1 MRKFEIL
8 DVFAQRAY
16 EGNQLAVFTDSRG
29 LTADEMQHMA
39 AEMHYSETSFIDP
52 DKTNGAYRVRIFTPA
67 HEVPF
72 AGHPTLGTAD
82 VIRRLFE
89 GGKADEIL
97 LDMQVGR
104 IPVTVRREGERDV
117 YRMRQVEPEFRSQ
130 LPASRLAPVIGLDE
144 ADFDAA
150 FPIEEVSTGL
160 AHIIVPLRS
169 LDALKRARTN
179 RDAYFALIAT
189 TWAKNV
195 LIFCPEPHEPGNH
208 ISVRMFADYLGIP
221 EDPATGSGCGC
232 LAGYMVRHRCFGKPE
247 VDIRAEQ
254 GYEIDRPSLLF
265 LRANERD
272 GRIDISV
279 GGSVVRVARGE
290 FGA

>member
-52 DKTNGAYRVRIFTPA
+52 DKTDGAYRVRIFTPA

-82 VIRRLFE
+82 VIRRRFE

-104 IPVTVRREGERDV
+104 IPVTVGREGERDV

-130 LPASRLAPVIGLDE
+130 LPASRLAPVLGLDE
-144 ADFDAA
+144 ADFDSA
-150 FPIEEVSTGL
+150 FPIEEVSQRVEVAFVLRVRRREDVGLLEDLDAEALDIVSVDLVHASLVEDVGDTGQEVGTVL
-160 AHIIVPLRS
+160 QDPPDPDLGREGLLSGLGEEDDVPLGDDPVAS
-169 LDALKRARTN
+169 EG
-179 RDAYFALIAT
+179 RDR
-189 TWAKNV
+189 
-195 LIFCPEPHEPGNH
+195 E
-208 ISVRMFADYLGIP
+208 
-221 EDPATGSGCGC
+221 
-232 LAGYMVRHRCFGKPE
+232 
-247 VDIRAEQ
+247 
-254 GYEIDRPSLLF
+254 EIGDHPCEIVSSSR
-265 LRANERD
+265 
-272 GRIDISV
+272 
-279 GGSVVRVARGE
+279 
-290 FGA
+290 